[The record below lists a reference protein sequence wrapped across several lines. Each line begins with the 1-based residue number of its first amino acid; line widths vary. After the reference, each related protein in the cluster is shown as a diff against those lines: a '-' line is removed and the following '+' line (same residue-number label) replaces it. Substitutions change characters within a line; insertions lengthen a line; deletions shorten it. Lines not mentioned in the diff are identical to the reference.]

1 MNSQSGS
8 VHSEYTI
15 YVTEYDALQ
24 TLDINEVAGEFTK
37 DANGVPTTITVTL
50 PESMAR
56 DELGY
61 ALDNVKLPMNFT
73 VYGDRRWKS
82 DNASPMA
89 TRHSSRAA
97 RRSTWATWLRRITS

>member
-1 MNSQSGS
+1 MLEDDKQTITVSSQSGS

-24 TLDINEVAGEFTK
+24 TLDINKVAAEITDNDGDGVK
-37 DANGVPTTITVTL
+37 DKVTVTL

-73 VYGDRRWKS
+73 VYGDS
-82 DNASPMA
+82 VVP
-89 TRHSSRAA
+89 
-97 RRSTWATWLRRITS
+97 